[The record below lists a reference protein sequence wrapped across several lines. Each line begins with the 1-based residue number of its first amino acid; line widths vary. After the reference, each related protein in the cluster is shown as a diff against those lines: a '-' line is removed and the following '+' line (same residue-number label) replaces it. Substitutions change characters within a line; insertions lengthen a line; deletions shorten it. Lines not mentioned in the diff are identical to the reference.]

1 MAWENPVTTW
11 GHAGQTVPRAGDFN
25 RIEGNTQYLKD
36 EVDSHK
42 AADTHIPRGLI
53 AMWSGPVSAIPAG
66 WALCDG
72 TNGTPN
78 LKDRFI
84 MGATTDATINKTG
97 GQNEVT
103 LTIEQMPRHRHTGST
118 NTTGSHTHLYY
129 WGEDQYL
136 GASGMYGGRAQT
148 SSTSSAGAHSHTV
161 TTDYVGGGQ
170 PHENRPAFYTLA
182 FIMKL

>member
-1 MAWENPVTTW
+1 
-11 GHAGQTVPRAGDFN
+11 
-25 RIEGNTQYLKD
+25 
-36 EVDSHK
+36 
-42 AADTHIPRGLI
+42 
-53 AMWSGPVSAIPAG
+53 PVSAIPAG

-103 LTIEQMPRHRHTGST
+103 LTVEQMPSHRHTGST
-118 NTTGSHTHLYY
+118 NSTGSHTHLYY
-129 WGEDQYL
+129 WGENGVL
-136 GASGMYGGRAQT
+136 GAGREYRGDER
-148 SSTSSAGAHSHTV
+148 SRETSSAGAHSHTV

-182 FIMKL
+182 LIMKL